1 MNVGGYR
8 DAINIQA
15 TGGKGGDFD
24 NEGISGN
31 CYAEGGGGSGG
42 VIYFKGTALSN
53 GVSVVGGL
61 KGIRNSLA
69 GCGSVTWGE
78 DGDPGKTLGGYSY
91 TLEGAISDNCPDA
104 SSLPVKLLYFKA
116 THKGPYVATEWNVE
130 NPEDGLEYVLQRRE
144 GNNSWK
150 SIQTIPADERTTLY
164 QKGDGP
170 LATGIYL
177 YRLKIV
183 EKDRSVA
190 YSPVQQV
197 TIKAEDINRL
207 LIHPN
212 PATSAITIVTPVQN
226 EEWLN
231 IYDMKSRL
239 VYRKW
244 VAPSNSVIRQD
255 ISFLSEGVYMIQ
267 VGKLTARFVVFK

>member
-1 MNVGGYR
+1 M
-8 DAINIQA
+8 
-15 TGGKGGDFD
+15 
-24 NEGISGN
+24 
-31 CYAEGGGGSGG
+31 
-42 VIYFKGTALSN
+42 
-53 GVSVVGGL
+53 
-61 KGIRNSLA
+61 
-69 GCGSVTWGE
+69 
-78 DGDPGKTLGGYSY
+78 
-91 TLEGAISDNCPDA
+91 
-104 SSLPVKLLYFKA
+104 
-116 THKGPYVATEWNVE
+116 EWKVE
-130 NPEDGLEYVLQRRE
+130 NPEDGLEYILQRRD
-144 GNNSWK
+144 GNNSWR
-150 SIQTIPADERTTLY
+150 SVQAIPAEDRTTLY
-164 QKGDGP
+164 QKSDGP

-212 PATSAITIVTPVQN
+212 PATSEITIVTPVQG

-239 VYRKW
+239 VYRKR
-244 VAPSNSVIRQD
+244 VAPSNSVIKQD

-267 VGKLTARFVVFK
+267 VGKFTARFVVFK